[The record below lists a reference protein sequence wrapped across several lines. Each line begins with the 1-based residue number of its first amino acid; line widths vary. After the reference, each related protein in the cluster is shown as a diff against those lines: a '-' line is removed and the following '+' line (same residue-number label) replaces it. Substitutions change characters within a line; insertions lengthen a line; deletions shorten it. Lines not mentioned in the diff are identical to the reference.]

1 MKKVKMLFAESRQT
15 WGEEDKLYQK
25 MIVPKK
31 KNKEE
36 GFMRTFCGCAK
47 RWTAGFVP
55 PGIVAV
61 M

>member
-1 MKKVKMLFAESRQT
+1 MLFAESRQT